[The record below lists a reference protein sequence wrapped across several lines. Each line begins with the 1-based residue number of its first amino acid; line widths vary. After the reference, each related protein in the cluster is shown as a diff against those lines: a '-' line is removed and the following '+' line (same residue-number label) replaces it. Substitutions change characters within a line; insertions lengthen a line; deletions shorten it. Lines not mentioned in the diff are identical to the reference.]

1 MVLARVYYFDESFF
15 IVEAKNYAQTGHFM
29 RFLGNKILKYMNLK
43 GVCCEGHWLAKS
55 DTVRL
60 STERTPADT
69 NCCFRNKF
77 ILVVT
82 YGKAPCFYFLE
93 NALSLR

>member
-1 MVLARVYYFDESFF
+1 MSYSLHKDC
-15 IVEAKNYAQTGHFM
+15 
-29 RFLGNKILKYMNLK
+29 LKLLF
-43 GVCCEGHWLAKS
+43 CCEGHWLAKS

-60 STERTPADT
+60 STERTPTDT